1 MSTQWG
7 QDPYGPSS
15 GRYDPYGSSASAD
28 PYGSAEQ
35 HEAAD
40 PYGTADPHGTADPY
54 GAAVPY
60 GGADPYGAADPHG
73 APQRGAG
80 VQDPYASVPSG
91 LSQGSYAAPG
101 YAVAVQP
108 APPSSGLGIAGFVVG
123 LLGLT
128 LCGTLVSPVGLV
140 LSILGMRETA
150 PTASPPKGGRGL
162 TITGLILS
170 IIGTVA
176 LLLIIA
182 YFVVMFVIAGVAAG
196 SGY

>member
-15 GRYDPYGSSASAD
+15 GRYDPYGSSTSAD

-80 VQDPYASVPSG
+80 VQDPYASLPSG
-91 LSQGSYAAPG
+91 LSQGRYAAPG
-101 YAVAVQP
+101 HAVAVQP

-150 PTASPPKGGRGL
+150 PTATPPKGGRGL

>member
-15 GRYDPYGSSASAD
+15 ERYDPYGSSASAD
-28 PYGSAEQ
+28 PYG
-35 HEAAD
+35 
-40 PYGTADPHGTADPY
+40 TADPY
-54 GAAVPY
+54 ASAGQH
-60 GGADPYGAADPHG
+60 GAADPHG
-73 APQRGAG
+73 APQLGAG
-80 VQDPYASVPSG
+80 VQDPYASLPSG
-91 LSQGSYAAPG
+91 VPQSYYAAPG
-101 YAVAVQP
+101 YAVA

-182 YFVVMFVIAGVAAG
+182 YFVVMFVIAGVAAS

>member
-15 GRYDPYGSSASAD
+15 ERYDPYGYSASAD

-35 HEAAD
+35 HETAD
-40 PYGTADPHGTADPY
+40 PYGTADRHGT
-54 GAAVPY
+54 
-60 GGADPYGAADPHG
+60 ADPYGAADPHG

-80 VQDPYASVPSG
+80 VPDPYASLPSG

-140 LSILGMRETA
+140 LSILGMRETS
-150 PTASPPKGGRGL
+150 PTATPPKGGRGL

>member
-15 GRYDPYGSSASAD
+15 ERYDPYGSSASAD

-40 PYGTADPHGTADPY
+40 PYGTADRHGT
-54 GAAVPY
+54 
-60 GGADPYGAADPHG
+60 ADPYGAADPHG

-182 YFVVMFVIAGVAAG
+182 YFVVMFVIAGVAAS

>member
-40 PYGTADPHGTADPY
+40 PCGTADPHGTADPY
-54 GAAVPY
+54 GAADPY

-80 VQDPYASVPSG
+80 VQDPYASLPSG
-91 LSQGSYAAPG
+91 LSQGRYAAPG
-101 YAVAVQP
+101 HAVAVQP

-140 LSILGMRETA
+140 LSILGMRETS
-150 PTASPPKGGRGL
+150 PTATPPKGGRGL

-182 YFVVMFVIAGVAAG
+182 YFVVMFVIAGVAAS

>member
-15 GRYDPYGSSASAD
+15 ERYDPYGSSASTD

-35 HEAAD
+35 HGAAD
-40 PYGTADPHGTADPY
+40 PYGTADPYASAGQH
-54 GAAVPY
+54 
-60 GGADPYGAADPHG
+60 GAADPHG
-73 APQRGAG
+73 APQLGAG
-80 VQDPYASVPSG
+80 VQDPYASLPSRVP
-91 LSQGSYAAPG
+91 QGYYAAPG
-101 YAVAVQP
+101 YAVA

-150 PTASPPKGGRGL
+150 PTASSPKGGRGL

-170 IIGTVA
+170 IIGTVG
-176 LLLIIA
+176 LLGIIA
-182 YFVVMFVIAGVAAG
+182 YFVVMFVIAGVAAS

>member
-7 QDPYGPSS
+7 QDPYGASS
-15 GRYDPYGSSASAD
+15 ERYDPYGSSASTD

-35 HEAAD
+35 HGAAD
-40 PYGTADPHGTADPY
+40 PYGTADPYASAGQH
-54 GAAVPY
+54 
-60 GGADPYGAADPHG
+60 GAADPHG
-73 APQRGAG
+73 APQLGAG
-80 VQDPYASVPSG
+80 VRDPYASLPSG
-91 LSQGSYAAPG
+91 VPQSYYAAPG
-101 YAVAVQP
+101 YAVA

-182 YFVVMFVIAGVAAG
+182 YFVVMFVIAGVAAS